1 MVKRSGFK
9 FVGGAVTC
17 PPGFYCMD
25 FSTVCFAI
33 LLVLLLVGTI
43 VWIHTSRQEVN
54 ERIQREE
61 LEARKEQAREERE
74 RQERHEQQEKYRKEQ
89 KDLEK
94 KERKRQEK
102 QLREKRSARTEEQ
115 QPTIIY
121 VQSPSE
127 SRAST
132 NPDPRFAPLS
142 PEQSYET
149 EPDIR
154 GFPSPP
160 IAAGRGA
167 YIPINVQTRGYPDTF
182 QQIGLLA
189 TPGGS
194 DMSASPNRTILPLF
208 GRKLITNRDRWNYY
222 TRTDGMNPVQVPVQF
237 KRRNCDE
244 DIGCDEITEGDSVG
258 VPVLG
263 QSFTANVFRYST
275 PRYLP
280 VIR

>member
-1 MVKRSGFK
+1 MT
-9 FVGGAVTC
+9 GGAVTC

-25 FSTVCFAI
+25 VSTACFAI
-33 LLVLLLVGTI
+33 LLILLLVGTI
-43 VWIHTSRQEVN
+43 VWVHTSKQQEQDL
-54 ERIQREE
+54 EQRREE
-61 LEARKEQAREERE
+61 RKEQQERQERQEKLERE
-74 RQERHEQQEKYRKEQ
+74 RQETQERERQ
-89 KDLEK
+89 IRQD
-94 KERKRQEK
+94 KERQDLQERHAREQLQA
-102 QLREKRSARTEEQ
+102 QLREKRSARTEEKP
-115 QPTIIY
+115 PTVIY

-127 SRAST
+127 SR

-160 IAAGRGA
+160 IAAGRGP

-194 DMSASPNRTILPLF
+194 NTSASPSRTILPLF

-244 DIGCDEITEGDSVG
+244 DIGCDEITEGDSVA

-280 VIR
+280 VVR